1 MNQKRRRKRRSNLN
15 RRIWIGLVVLAI
27 LLPFA
32 GTMAMGG
39 QEVKETKTYYESVQI
54 HAGDTLWDLAKSYKS
69 DGQNTEQMV
78 AEIMELNVMSSSNIR
93 AGEKIIIPIEKQI

>member
-1 MNQKRRRKRRSNLN
+1 MREKRRRKRKGNLN
-15 RRIWIGLVVLAI
+15 KRVWIGLVVLTV

-39 QEVKETKTYYESVQI
+39 QEAKETKTYYENVQI
-54 HAGDTLWDLAKSYKS
+54 HTGDTLWDLAKEYKL
-69 DGQNTEQMV
+69 DEKKTEQMV
-78 AEIMELNVMSSSNIR
+78 ADIMELNAMSSSNIR